1 MNDDIIQKQ
10 DSITLKSKIINFYK
24 NNKIII
30 FIFIIILLILVIS
43 TVYLAESN
51 KSKRIALA
59 DNYIEAKIYLANNDK
74 EKAKSILEKIIF
86 SNDSTYSTLS
96 LFLYLNENLTTDQE
110 KLVGLFNQVLE
121 NNKFEKEV
129 KDLVIFKKALIQ
141 ANFVNESKLLE
152 TVNPIIKEETIWKPH
167 ALLLVGDYYASNKEY
182 LKAKEFY
189 KQVLSIKNLHKNL
202 YLHAQ
207 SQLLSIK

>member
-24 NNKIII
+24 SNKIII
-30 FIFIIILLILVIS
+30 FTFIIILLILVIS

-59 DNYIEAKIYLANNDK
+59 DNYIEAKVYLANNDK

-141 ANFVNESKLLE
+141 SNFVNESKLLE

-189 KQVLSIKNLHKNL
+189 KQILSIKNLHKNL

>member
-30 FIFIIILLILVIS
+30 FTFIIILLILVIS

-59 DNYIEAKIYLANNDK
+59 DNYIEAKVYLANNDK
-74 EKAKSILEKIIF
+74 ERAKSILEKIIF

-96 LFLYLNENLTTDQE
+96 LFLYLNESLTKDQE
-110 KLVGLFNQVLE
+110 KLVGLFNHVLG

-141 ANFVNESKLLE
+141 SNFVNESKLLE

-167 ALLLVGDYYASNKEY
+167 ALLLVGDYYVSNKEY

>member
-1 MNDDIIQKQ
+1 MNDDITQKQ

-30 FIFIIILLILVIS
+30 FTFIIILLILVIS

>member
-1 MNDDIIQKQ
+1 MNDDIFKKQ
-10 DSITLKSKIINFYK
+10 DSVTLKSRIISFYK

-30 FIFIIILLILVIS
+30 FTFIIILLILVIS

-59 DNYIEAKIYLANNDK
+59 DNYIEAKVYLANNDK

-110 KLVGLFNQVLE
+110 KLVDLFNHVLG

-141 ANFVNESKLLE
+141 SNFVNESKLLE

>member
-1 MNDDIIQKQ
+1 
-10 DSITLKSKIINFYK
+10 
-24 NNKIII
+24 
-30 FIFIIILLILVIS
+30 VIS

-59 DNYIEAKIYLANNDK
+59 DNYIEAKVYLANNDK

-141 ANFVNESKLLE
+141 SNFVNESKLLE

-189 KQVLSIKNLHKNL
+189 KQILSIKNLHKNL

>member
-10 DSITLKSKIINFYK
+10 NSITLKSKIINFYK

-30 FIFIIILLILVIS
+30 FTFIIILLILAIS
-43 TVYLAESN
+43 TVYLVESN

-86 SNDSTYSTLS
+86 SNDRTYSALS

-141 ANFVNESKLLE
+141 SNFVNESKLLE
-152 TVNPIIKEETIWKPH
+152 TVNPIIKEETVWKPH
-167 ALLLVGDYYASNKEY
+167 ALLLVGDYYAFNKEY

>member
-59 DNYIEAKIYLANNDK
+59 DNYIEAKVYLANNDK

-96 LFLYLNENLTTDQE
+96 LFLYLNENLTTDQ
-110 KLVGLFNQVLE
+110 
-121 NNKFEKEV
+121 
-129 KDLVIFKKALIQ
+129 
-141 ANFVNESKLLE
+141 
-152 TVNPIIKEETIWKPH
+152 
-167 ALLLVGDYYASNKEY
+167 
-182 LKAKEFY
+182 
-189 KQVLSIKNLHKNL
+189 
-202 YLHAQ
+202 
-207 SQLLSIK
+207 

>member
-10 DSITLKSKIINFYK
+10 DSITLKSRIINFYK

-30 FIFIIILLILVIS
+30 FTFIIILLILVIS

-59 DNYIEAKIYLANNDK
+59 DNYIEAKVYLANNDK

>member
-59 DNYIEAKIYLANNDK
+59 DNYIEAKVYLANNDK

-129 KDLVIFKKALIQ
+129 KNLLIFKKALIQ
-141 ANFVNESKLLE
+141 SNFVNESKLLE

>member
-59 DNYIEAKIYLANNDK
+59 DNYIEAKVYLANNDK
-74 EKAKSILEKIIF
+74 EK
-86 SNDSTYSTLS
+86 
-96 LFLYLNENLTTDQE
+96 
-110 KLVGLFNQVLE
+110 
-121 NNKFEKEV
+121 
-129 KDLVIFKKALIQ
+129 
-141 ANFVNESKLLE
+141 VNREWESKELGRFEADEATWQGKLNGVDMDFE
-152 TVNPIIKEETIWKPH
+152 MKDSENPPGMKWNGMK
-167 ALLLVGDYYASNKEY
+167 
-182 LKAKEFY
+182 
-189 KQVLSIKNLHKNL
+189 
-202 YLHAQ
+202 
-207 SQLLSIK
+207 

>member
-30 FIFIIILLILVIS
+30 FTFIIILLILVIS

-59 DNYIEAKIYLANNDK
+59 DNYIEAKVYLANNDK

-129 KDLVIFKKALIQ
+129 KNLLIFKKALIQ
-141 ANFVNESKLLE
+141 SNLVNESKLLE

>member
-30 FIFIIILLILVIS
+30 FIFIIILLIIVIS

-59 DNYIEAKIYLANNDK
+59 DNYIEAKVYLANNDK
-74 EKAKSILEKIIF
+74 EKAKSILERIIF
-86 SNDSTYSTLS
+86 SNDATYSTLS

-141 ANFVNESKLLE
+141 SNFVNEFKLLE
-152 TVNPIIKEETIWKPH
+152 TVNPIIKEETIWKPY
-167 ALLLVGDYYASNKEY
+167 ALLLVGDYYASNKAY

>member
-30 FIFIIILLILVIS
+30 FTFIIILLILVIS

-59 DNYIEAKIYLANNDK
+59 DNYIEAKVYLANNDK

>member
-1 MNDDIIQKQ
+1 M
-10 DSITLKSKIINFYK
+10 
-24 NNKIII
+24 
-30 FIFIIILLILVIS
+30 
-43 TVYLAESN
+43 
-51 KSKRIALA
+51 
-59 DNYIEAKIYLANNDK
+59 
-74 EKAKSILEKIIF
+74 KSILEKIIF

-129 KDLVIFKKALIQ
+129 KDLVIFKKALIH

-152 TVNPIIKEETIWKPH
+152 TVNPIIKEETIWKPQ

-182 LKAKEFY
+182 L
-189 KQVLSIKNLHKNL
+189 
-202 YLHAQ
+202 
-207 SQLLSIK
+207 

>member
-10 DSITLKSKIINFYK
+10 NSITLKSKIINFYK

-30 FIFIIILLILVIS
+30 FTFIIILLILAIS
-43 TVYLAESN
+43 TVYLVESN

-86 SNDSTYSTLS
+86 SNDRTYSALS

-110 KLVGLFNQVLE
+110 KLVGLFNHVLE

-141 ANFVNESKLLE
+141 SNFVNETKLLE
-152 TVNPIIKEETIWKPH
+152 TVNPIIKEETVWKPH

>member
-1 MNDDIIQKQ
+1 MNDDIIPKQ
-10 DSITLKSKIINFYK
+10 NSITLKSKIINFYK

-30 FIFIIILLILVIS
+30 FTFIIILLILVIS

-59 DNYIEAKIYLANNDK
+59 DNYIEAKVYLANNDK

-189 KQVLSIKNLHKNL
+189 KQILSIKNLHKNL

>member
-30 FIFIIILLILVIS
+30 FTFIIILLILVIS

-59 DNYIEAKIYLANNDK
+59 DNYIEAKVYLANNDK

-141 ANFVNESKLLE
+141 SNFVNEFKLLE
-152 TVNPIIKEETIWKPH
+152 TVNPIIKEETIWRPH

>member
-30 FIFIIILLILVIS
+30 FTFIIILLILVIS

-59 DNYIEAKIYLANNDK
+59 DNYIEAKVYLANNDK

-129 KDLVIFKKALIQ
+129 KNLLIFKKALIQ
-141 ANFVNESKLLE
+141 SNLVNESKLLE
-152 TVNPIIKEETIWKPH
+152 TVNPIIKEETIWKPY